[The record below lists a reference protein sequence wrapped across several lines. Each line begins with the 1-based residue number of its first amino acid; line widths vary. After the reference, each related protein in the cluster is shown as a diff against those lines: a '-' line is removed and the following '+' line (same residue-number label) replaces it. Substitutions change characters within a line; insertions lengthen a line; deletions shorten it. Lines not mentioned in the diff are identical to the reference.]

1 MLFVVLRVSLLF
13 RVLLA
18 LVVLVV
24 SLCGPLGAQALVLL
38 SYASRLR
45 AAVYGS
51 PGFAP
56 PPHGFWFLWFPPR
69 RSWFPLSSVCSLSP
83 VILGAGL

>member
-1 MLFVVLRVSLLF
+1 VCVRFL
-13 RVLLA
+13 VLLA
-18 LVVLVV
+18 LEGLVV
-24 SLCGPLGAQALVLL
+24 SLWGPLGAQALVIL
-38 SYASRLR
+38 SQTSRLR

-69 RSWFPLSSVCSLSP
+69 RFWSPSGLPLPLT
-83 VILGAGL
+83 